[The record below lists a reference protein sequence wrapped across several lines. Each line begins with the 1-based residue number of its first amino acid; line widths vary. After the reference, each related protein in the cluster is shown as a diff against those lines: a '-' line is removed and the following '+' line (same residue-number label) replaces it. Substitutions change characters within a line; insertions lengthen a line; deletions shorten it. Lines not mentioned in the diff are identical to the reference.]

1 MNRKAFYLLTL
12 SAISLSACAP
22 QQARLATVAP
32 PKSDWAFE
40 ASDVPVDPDY
50 RFGKLANG
58 LRYVIRQN
66 ATPKGTA
73 LVRMQI
79 DAGSL
84 DESEA
89 ERGFAHY
96 VEHMAFNGST
106 NVPEGE
112 MVKLLERSGLAFG
125 ADTNAQTGFERTTYL
140 LDLPRNDP
148 ALLDTALMLMRE
160 TASELKFD
168 SAAVNRER
176 GVVLS
181 EMRDRNS
188 FQLRNFLD
196 SVEFAYP
203 QARYGK
209 RLPIGTAETLN
220 AATAD
225 ALKAFWRREY
235 VPAQTT
241 LVVIGDFPPEQTEA
255 LLKAKFADWQPA
267 PAEPKPDAGPVDP
280 KLKAQT
286 DIYVDPAL
294 SEQISAARHGPWRD
308 EPDRLAQRREDQL
321 RRIGYGIINR
331 RLARLTLRENPP
343 YRGASVSTGAVFKA
357 GITTNLVVNTIDGGW
372 KRGLSEAALE
382 YRRAMEFGFTK
393 DEVAEQIAQI
403 LTSSQN
409 AAASADTRS
418 NGTLVGGVMALIE
431 DEVVPDT
438 PQNSLTRLGTFIPQI
453 TPEAVQAAL
462 KREILPLDEPLL
474 RFQGR
479 KAPEGG
485 AAALRAVWDEVAKVA
500 LKQSE
505 VKAAGSFGYGDFGLP
520 GTVASDSVAPA
531 LGIRTIRFANGV
543 RLNLKHTDLD
553 KDRIVVSLN
562 LDGGNM
568 LQTRG
573 NPRAAALAAMLPV
586 GGLGKHSLD
595 ELQTMLA
602 GRTVSAPFSPAAES
616 FAGTTTTT
624 RRDLELQL
632 QVMAALV
639 TDPGYRPEGEV
650 LYRQAMNNYFA
661 ALRAT
666 PGSALSADLG
676 AILSDNDPRFSL
688 GKVEDYRALSFARL
702 KTDIT
707 DRLAHGAIEI
717 AMVGDLDE
725 AQAIALVAKTFGA
738 LPAREAEFRPYL
750 EQRQRPFTANRTA
763 HVLHHGGPKD
773 QALIQL
779 IWPTRD
785 DADPVQAMQLA
796 LLERIVQIELT
807 DKLREKLGKAY
818 SPGASSDTSRVWR
831 GYGTFSVT
839 ASVDVHEVAATRA
852 AIAETIA
859 ELRNAPVS
867 ADILQRARAPA
878 LESYDNALKSNR
890 GWMAL
895 VEQAQSKPDRIAR
908 FQAGKAR
915 LMAITVADI
924 QAAVKRYLTANGAV
938 EVTVLPQEAA
948 SPATKL

>member
-1 MNRKAFYLLTL
+1 MNHKAFLLLTL
-12 SAISLSACAP
+12 SALTLSACAP
-22 QQARLATVAP
+22 QQARLGSAAP
-32 PKSDWAFE
+32 PKADWAFE
-40 ASDVPVDPDY
+40 HSDVPVDPGY

-58 LRYVIRQN
+58 LSYVIRQN

-96 VEHMAFNGST
+96 VEHMAFNGSA

-112 MVKLLERSGLAFG
+112 MVKLLERNGLAFG

-148 ALLDTALMLMRE
+148 ALLGTALMLMRE
-160 TASELKFD
+160 TASALNFD
-168 SAAVNRER
+168 PAAVNRER
-176 GVVLS
+176 GVVLA

-188 FQLRNFLD
+188 FQLRNFVD
-196 SVEFAYP
+196 AVAFAYP
-203 QARYGK
+203 AARYGK

-220 AATAD
+220 AATAE

-235 VPAQTT
+235 VPKHTAI
-241 LVVIGDFPPEQTEA
+241 VVIGDFVPEQVEA
-255 LLKAKFADWQPA
+255 LILARFADWQPA
-267 PAEPKPDAGPVDP
+267 PAEAKPSAGPVDP
-280 KLKAQT
+280 KLKART
-286 DIYVDPAL
+286 DIYLDPAL
-294 SEQISAARHGPWRD
+294 SEQVSAARHGPWRD

-331 RLARLTLRENPP
+331 RLTRLTLRENPP
-343 YRGASVSTGAVFKA
+343 YRGASVSTSAVFKA
-357 GITTNLVVNTIDGGW
+357 GTSTNLVVNTIDGGW
-372 KRGLSEAALE
+372 KRGLGEAALE
-382 YRRAMEFGFTK
+382 YRRALECGFTK
-393 DEVAEQIAQI
+393 EEVAEQVAQI
-403 LTSSQN
+403 LTSNQN
-409 AAASADTRS
+409 AAASAETRS

-438 PQNSLTRLGTFIPQI
+438 PQNSLARLEAFVPGI

-462 KREILPLDEPLL
+462 KREIVPLDQPLL

-479 KAPEGG
+479 TAPEGG
-485 AAALRAVWDEVAKVA
+485 EAALRAAWDEVAKVP

-505 VKAAGSFGYGDFGLP
+505 VKAAGNFGYADFGVP
-520 GTVASDSVAPA
+520 GVVVSDRADPA
-531 LGIRTIRFANGV
+531 LGIRTIGFANGV

-553 KDRIVVSLN
+553 KDRIAVSLN

-568 LQTRG
+568 LQTRD
-573 NPRAAALAAMLPV
+573 NPRATALSAMLPV

-602 GRTVSAPFSPAAES
+602 GRTVSAPFAPAAES
-616 FAGTTTTT
+616 FAGTATTT

-666 PGSALSADLG
+666 PGSALSADIG

-702 KTDIT
+702 KTDIA

-717 AMVGDLDE
+717 GMVGDFDE

-738 LPAREAEFRPYL
+738 LPGREAEFRPYP

-763 HVLHHGGPKD
+763 HVLRHDGPKD

-779 IWPTRD
+779 VWPTRD
-785 DADPVQAMQLA
+785 DADPVEALQLA
-796 LLERIVQIELT
+796 LLERVVQIELT
-807 DKLREKLGKAY
+807 DNLREKLGKAY
-818 SPGASSDTSRVWR
+818 SPGANSDTSRVWR
-831 GYGTFSVT
+831 GYGTFSLT

-859 ELRNAPVS
+859 ELRNATVS

-878 LESYDNALKSNR
+878 LENYDNALKNNR

-895 VEQAQSKPDRIAR
+895 VERAQSKPERISR
-908 FQAGKAR
+908 FQATRTR
-915 LMAITVADI
+915 LVAITAADL
-924 QAAVKRYLTANGAV
+924 QAIAKRYLTPTGAI
-938 EVTVLPQEAA
+938 EVTVLPEGVDAN
-948 SPATKL
+948 

>member
-1 MNRKAFYLLTL
+1 MNRKAFYLLAL
-12 SAISLSACAP
+12 SALSLSACAR
-22 QQARLATVAP
+22 QQAQLATVAP

-40 ASDVPVDPDY
+40 ASDVPVDPGY
-50 RFGKLANG
+50 RFGRLANG

-84 DESEA
+84 DESEP

-106 NVPEGE
+106 HVPEGE
-112 MVKLLERSGLAFG
+112 MVKLLERNGLAFG
-125 ADTNAQTGFERTTYL
+125 ADTNAQTGFEQTTYL

-160 TASELKFD
+160 TASELNFD
-168 SAAVNRER
+168 PGAVNRER
-176 GVVLS
+176 GVVLA

-188 FQLRNFLD
+188 FQLRNFVD

-203 QARYGK
+203 GARYGK

-235 VPAQTT
+235 VPAHTAV
-241 LVVIGDFPPEQTEA
+241 VVIGDFAPDQVEA
-255 LLKAKFADWQPA
+255 LLKVKFADWQPA
-267 PAEPKPDAGPVDP
+267 PAEARPEAGPVDP
-280 KLKAQT
+280 NLKART
-286 DIYVDPAL
+286 DIYLDPAL
-294 SEQISAARHGPWRD
+294 SEQVSATRHGPWRD

-357 GITTNLVVNTIDGGW
+357 GLSTSLVVNTVDGGW
-372 KRGLSEAALE
+372 KRGLSEATLE
-382 YRRAMEFGFTK
+382 YRRALEFGFTM
-393 DEVAEQIAQI
+393 DEVAEQVAQI
-403 LTSSQN
+403 LTSNQN

-438 PQNSLTRLGTFIPQI
+438 PQNSLTRLEAFIPGI

-462 KREILPLDEPLL
+462 KREILPLDKPLL

-479 KAPEGG
+479 KPPEGG
-485 AAALRAVWDEVAKVA
+485 EAALRAVWDQVAKVP

-520 GTVASDSVAPA
+520 GTLVSDSADPA
-531 LGIRTIRFANGV
+531 FGIRMIRFANGV

-553 KDRIVVSLN
+553 KDRIAVSLN

-568 LQTRG
+568 LQTRE
-573 NPRAAALAAMLPV
+573 NPHAAALSAMLPV

-595 ELQTMLA
+595 ELQTILA
-602 GRTVSAPFSPAAES
+602 GRTVSAPFVPGAES
-616 FAGTTTTT
+616 FTGTTTTT

-661 ALRAT
+661 AMRAT
-666 PGSALSADLG
+666 PGSALSADIG
-676 AILSDNDPRFSL
+676 GILSDNDPRFTQ

-702 KTDIT
+702 KTDIG
-707 DRLAHGAIEI
+707 DRLARGAIEI
-717 AMVGDLDE
+717 GMVGDFDE

-738 LPAREAEFRPYL
+738 LPLREAEFRPYA
-750 EQRQRPFTANRTA
+750 EQRQRPFTSRRAPR
-763 HVLHHGGPKD
+763 VLHHTGPKD
-773 QALIQL
+773 QALVQL
-779 IWPTRD
+779 TWLTRD
-785 DADPVQAMQLA
+785 DADPVEALQLA

-807 DKLREKLGKAY
+807 DTLREKLGKAY
-818 SPGASSDTSRVWR
+818 SPGASSDTSRIWR
-831 GYGTFSVT
+831 GYGTFSVN
-839 ASVDVHEVAATRA
+839 ASVDVHELAATRA

-859 ELRNAPVS
+859 ELRDRPIS

-878 LESYDNALKSNR
+878 LESYDNTLKSNR
-890 GWMAL
+890 GWLAL
-895 VEQAQSKPDRIAR
+895 VELAQSKPDRITR
-908 FQAGKAR
+908 FQAAKAR
-915 LMAITVADI
+915 LAKITATDI
-924 QAAVKRYLTANGAV
+924 QAIARRYLTATDAV
-938 EVTVLPQEAA
+938 EVTVVPE
-948 SPATKL
+948 

>member
-1 MNRKAFYLLTL
+1 MNRKAFYLLIL

-22 QQARLATVAP
+22 QQARLAAASP
-32 PKSDWAFE
+32 PKADWAFE
-40 ASDVPVDPDY
+40 KSDVPLDPGY

-84 DESEA
+84 DEAEA

-106 NVPEGE
+106 HVPEGE

-160 TASELKFD
+160 TASELNFD
-168 SAAVNRER
+168 PGAVNRER
-176 GVVLS
+176 GVVLA

-188 FQLRNFLD
+188 FQLRNFVD

-203 QARYGK
+203 DARYGK
-209 RLPIGTAETLN
+209 RLPIGTTETLN
-220 AATAD
+220 AATAV

-235 VPAQTT
+235 VPAQAT
-241 LVVIGDFPPEQTEA
+241 LVVIGDFAPDQAEA
-255 LLKAKFADWQPA
+255 LIKAKFADWASA
-267 PAEPKPDAGPVDP
+267 PVEAQPDAGPVDP
-280 KLKAQT
+280 ALKART
-286 DIYVDPAL
+286 DIYLDPAL
-294 SEQISAARHGPWRD
+294 SELVSATRHGPWPD
-308 EPDRLAQRREDQL
+308 EPDTIAQRREDQL
-321 RRIGYGIINR
+321 RRIGYSIINR
-331 RLARLTLRENPP
+331 RLQRLALRPDPP
-343 YRGASVSTGAVFKA
+343 YRGASFSSNAIFKA
-357 GITTNLVVNTIDGGW
+357 GVSTSLNVNTVDGAW

-382 YRRAMEFGFTK
+382 YRRALEFGFTR
-393 DEVAEQIAQI
+393 DEVTEQVAQV
-403 LTSSQN
+403 LTASQN
-409 AAASADTRS
+409 AAASADTR
-418 NGTLVGGVMALIE
+418 NNATLVGGIMALLE
-431 DEVVPDT
+431 NEVVPDT
-438 PQNSLTRLGTFIPQI
+438 PQNSMERLAAFIPEI

-479 KAPEGG
+479 TAPEGG
-485 AAALRAVWDEVAKVA
+485 EAALRAAWDEAAKTP
-500 LKQSE
+500 LKQTE
-505 VKAAGSFGYGDFGLP
+505 VKAAGSFGYGDFGTP
-520 GTVASDSVAPA
+520 GTVVSDSLEPG
-531 LGIRTIRFANGV
+531 LGIRKIRFANGV

-553 KDRIVVSLN
+553 KDKITVSLN

-568 LQTRG
+568 LQTKA
-573 NPRAAALAAMLPV
+573 NPRAAALAAILPL

-602 GRTVSAPFSPAAES
+602 GRTVSTPFSPAAET
-616 FAGTTTTT
+616 FTGTGTTT

-650 LYRQAMNNYFA
+650 LFYQGIANYFA

-666 PGSALSADLG
+666 PGGALAADIDG
-676 AILSDNDPRFSL
+676 ILSDNDPRFML
-688 GKVEDYRALSFARL
+688 GKLEDYRSLSFARL
-702 KTDIT
+702 KTDIS

-725 AQAIALVAKTFGA
+725 AQAIGLVAKTFGA
-738 LPAREAEFRPYL
+738 LPRRETEFRPYP
-750 EQRQRPFTANRTA
+750 EQRQRPFTTKRTA
-763 HVLHHGGPKD
+763 RLLHHTGPKD

-779 IWPTRD
+779 TWPTRD
-785 DADPVQAMQLA
+785 DANPLEALQLA

-807 DKLREKLGKAY
+807 DTLREKLGKAY
-818 SPGASSDTSRVWR
+818 SPGASSDTSRIWR
-831 GYGTFSVT
+831 GYGTFSVN

-852 AIAETIA
+852 AIAETMA
-859 ELRNAPVS
+859 ELRDRPIS

-878 LESYDNALKSNR
+878 LEGYDNALKSNR
-890 GWMAL
+890 GWLAL
-895 VEQAQSKPDRIAR
+895 VELAQSKPDRITR
-908 FQAGKAR
+908 FLAAKAR
-915 LMAITVADI
+915 LAAITTADI
-924 QAAVKRYLTANGAV
+924 QAIARRYLTATDAV
-938 EVTVLPQEAA
+938 EVTVAPE
-948 SPATKL
+948 

>member
-1 MNRKAFYLLTL
+1 MNRNAFCLLTL
-12 SAISLSACAP
+12 AVLTLGACAP
-22 QQARLATVAP
+22 QQARLAAATAP
-32 PKSDWAFE
+32 QADWAFE
-40 ASDVPVDPDY
+40 QSDVPVDPGY
-50 RFGKLANG
+50 RFGKLGNG

-106 NVPEGE
+106 HVPEGE
-112 MVKLLERSGLAFG
+112 MVKLLERNGLTFG
-125 ADTNAQTGFERTTYL
+125 ADTNAQTGFEQTTYL

-160 TASELKFD
+160 TASELNFD
-168 SAAVNRER
+168 PGAVNRER
-176 GVVLS
+176 GVVLA

-188 FQLRNFLD
+188 FQLRNFVD

-209 RLPIGTAETLN
+209 RLPIGTTETLN

-280 KLKAQT
+280 NHKART
-286 DIYVDPAL
+286 DIYLDPAL
-294 SEQISAARHGPWRD
+294 SEQVSATRHGPWRD

-331 RLARLTLRENPP
+331 RLSRLTLRENPP
-343 YRGASVSTGAVFKA
+343 YRGAAVSTGAVFKA
-357 GITTNLVVNTIDGGW
+357 GLSTSLVVNTVDGGW

-382 YRRAMEFGFTK
+382 YRRALAFGFTRE
-393 DEVAEQIAQI
+393 EVAEQVAQV

-418 NGTLVGGVMALIE
+418 NGTLVGGILALIE

-438 PQNSLTRLGTFIPQI
+438 PQNSLTRLEAFVPEI

-462 KREILPLDEPLL
+462 KREILALDEPLL

-485 AAALRAVWDEVAKVA
+485 EAALRAAWDEVARTP
-500 LKQSE
+500 LKLSA
-505 VKAAGSFGYGDFGLP
+505 VKAAGSFGYGDFGVP
-520 GTVASDSVAPA
+520 GSVASDGLEPQ

-543 RLNLKHTDLD
+543 RLNLKHTELD
-553 KDRIVVSLN
+553 KDRIAVSLN

-568 LQTRG
+568 LQTRE
-573 NPRAAALAAMLPV
+573 NPLAAALSAMLSV

-602 GRTVSAPFSPAAES
+602 GRTVSAPFGPGAES
-616 FAGTTTTT
+616 FSGLAMTT

-661 ALRAT
+661 AMRAT
-666 PGSALSADLG
+666 PGSALSADIG
-676 AILSDNDPRFSL
+676 GILSDNDPRFTQ

-702 KTDIT
+702 KADIA
-707 DRLAHGAIEI
+707 DRLSRGAIEI
-717 AMVGDLDE
+717 GMVGDFDE

-738 LPAREAEFRPYL
+738 LPPREAEFLPYAA
-750 EQRQRPFTANRTA
+750 QRQRAFTSRRAPR
-763 HVLHHGGPKD
+763 VLYHTGPKD
-773 QALIQL
+773 QALVQL
-779 IWPTRD
+779 TWPTRD
-785 DADPVQAMQLA
+785 DADQLEA
-796 LLERIVQIELT
+796 LQLGLLERITRIELT
-807 DKLREKLGKAY
+807 DTLREKLGKAY
-818 SPGASSDTSRVWR
+818 SPGASSDTSRIWR
-831 GYGTFSVT
+831 GYGTFSVN
-839 ASVDVHEVAATRA
+839 ASVDVHEIAATRA

-859 ELRNAPVS
+859 ELRDRPVS

-890 GWMAL
+890 GWLAL
-895 VEQAQSKPDRIAR
+895 VELAQSKPDRITR
-908 FQAGKAR
+908 FQAAKAR
-915 LMAITVADI
+915 LAAITAADI
-924 QAAVKRYLTANGAV
+924 QAIARRYLTAAGAV
-938 EVTVLPQEAA
+938 EVTVLPEGAD
-948 SPATKL
+948 STPH